1 MTFTDA
7 LRKLFAILIKSIA
20 RFLIQL
26 GLTANSVTVIGFIG
40 NIIATVFILK
50 GSLLAAG
57 IIAGLSCLLDAFDG
71 TVAKE
76 GAGASKFG
84 SFLDSTLDRYSEYV
98 LFFGLVFYFLE
109 KNDNFSVLVTF
120 IAFGGSILVSY
131 IRAKGDSLGINIKD
145 GLFTRV
151 ERLLVL
157 IVSLVIKKPIYG
169 LIAIAIFANITAV
182 QRFLIAR
189 SLLSRKVNEEK

>member
-1 MTFTDA
+1 M
-7 LRKLFAILIKSIA
+7 
-20 RFLIQL
+20 
-26 GLTANSVTVIGFIG
+26 
-40 NIIATVFILK
+40 
-50 GSLLAAG
+50 
-57 IIAGLSCLLDAFDG
+57 
-71 TVAKE
+71 
-76 GAGASKFG
+76 
-84 SFLDSTLDRYSEYV
+84 
-98 LFFGLVFYFLE
+98 
-109 KNDNFSVLVTF
+109 VTF

-157 IVSLVIKKPIYG
+157 IVSLLIKKPIYG